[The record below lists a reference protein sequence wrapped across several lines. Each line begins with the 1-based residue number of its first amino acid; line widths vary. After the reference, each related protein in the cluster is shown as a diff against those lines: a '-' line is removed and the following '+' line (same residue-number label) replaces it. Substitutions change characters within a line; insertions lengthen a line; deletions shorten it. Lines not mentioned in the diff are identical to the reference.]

1 MSVIQPASASPK
13 TKRTRIAIAIAGA
26 GIGGLALAVA
36 LSRRG
41 YAPVVYEKKPVEQ
54 IGSEGAF
61 LTLAPNGINALRALG
76 LAEGVIDAGLETAGL
91 ALFNEHGRRLAVVD
105 YSAHRAQFGA
115 PSVTIRRGALGTLL
129 LDAANA
135 AGVEIRSGNGI
146 DDVEAAGEIVAVHSA
161 DTMQYDALIACDGL
175 RSPIRRRLFPELP
188 QPLYSGLIG
197 TGGVIDVEGVASTN
211 GLMNMTFGRR
221 GFFGYIA
228 EPGQPVM
235 WFNSYPAPIDAV
247 GQPAAPKAYARFI
260 EDLHRDDPL
269 DNARIMAAVPAIE
282 RHYPIFDMPELARW
296 SRGRVLLMG
305 DAAHAVSPHSG
316 QGASMAIEDAV
327 VLAALLDDAETIEAA
342 FARFFALRQ
351 ERSQAAIRVGRAA
364 GGQKSA
370 QGWLQL
376 RLRDLILPLVMPM
389 AAKAQS
395 RLFAF
400 RADRFPLT
408 QPVQ

>member
-1 MSVIQPASASPK
+1 
-13 TKRTRIAIAIAGA
+13 
-26 GIGGLALAVA
+26 
-36 LSRRG
+36 
-41 YAPVVYEKKPVEQ
+41 
-54 IGSEGAF
+54 
-61 LTLAPNGINALRALG
+61 
-76 LAEGVIDAGLETAGL
+76 
-91 ALFNEHGRRLAVVD
+91 
-105 YSAHRAQFGA
+105 
-115 PSVTIRRGALGTLL
+115 
-129 LDAANA
+129 
-135 AGVEIRSGNGI
+135 
-146 DDVEAAGEIVAVHSA
+146 
-161 DTMQYDALIACDGL
+161 
-175 RSPIRRRLFPELP
+175 
-188 QPLYSGLIG
+188 
-197 TGGVIDVEGVASTN
+197 
-211 GLMNMTFGRR
+211 
-221 GFFGYIA
+221 
-228 EPGQPVM
+228 
-235 WFNSYPAPIDAV
+235 
-247 GQPAAPKAYARFI
+247 
-260 EDLHRDDPL
+260 
-269 DNARIMAAVPAIE
+269 
-282 RHYPIFDMPELARW
+282 MPELARW